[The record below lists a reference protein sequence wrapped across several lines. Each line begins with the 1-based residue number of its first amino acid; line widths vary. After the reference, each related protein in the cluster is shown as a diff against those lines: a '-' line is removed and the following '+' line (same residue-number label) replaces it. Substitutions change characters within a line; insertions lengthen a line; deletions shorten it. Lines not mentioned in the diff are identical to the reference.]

1 MKVVSCSDLR
11 GTALDF
17 LSHISF
23 SVSDL
28 KRSAAFYDA
37 VLGELGHKRVYS
49 SNTGAGWG
57 RSPGREIFEIKKRV
71 DKISV
76 PSQGFHLAFHAN
88 KQEEVHGFYDQAIK
102 HGGQDNG
109 PPGPRPHYGADYYA
123 AFVIDPDGY
132 ELEIKQFV

>member
-1 MKVVSCSDLR
+1 M
-11 GTALDF
+11 DF

-28 KRSAAFYDA
+28 QKSIDFYDA
-37 VLGELGHKRVYS
+37 VLGELGHKRVYTGKS
-49 SNTGAGWG
+49 GAGWG
-57 RSPGREIFEIKKRV
+57 RSEGREVFEIKKRV
-71 DKISV
+71 EKASP

-88 KQEEVHGFYDQAIK
+88 KQEEVHGFHSQALK

-109 PPGPRPHYGADYYA
+109 APGPRPDYGKDYYA

-132 ELEIKQFV
+132 ELEVKLFV